1 VVVASGSHYR
11 IVTTRRDP
19 SEKVRPSD
27 ATVPRQDPI
36 DSLIAR
42 RCRLGGKVD
51 MLRVG
56 VSTRRRARERRE
68 SKVTLAVGWLG
79 YSLTDQSM
87 TEGVSDPQVGQR

>member
-1 VVVASGSHYR
+1 
-11 IVTTRRDP
+11 
-19 SEKVRPSD
+19 
-27 ATVPRQDPI
+27 
-36 DSLIAR
+36 
-42 RCRLGGKVD
+42 